1 MKLTLLFL
9 RINRVVLLPVPEST
23 NTVEFEER
31 PGIIWWKEKKWAMHI
46 LTRIFD
52 RYGSPGNTQPEYK
65 QFSEFYIKTFSEGIF
80 KSIFQV
86 SVSSSLLF

>member
-1 MKLTLLFL
+1 MIFKTFLFHRSLTS
-9 RINRVVLLPVPEST
+9 PVPPEDAAVDVS
-23 NTVEFEER
+23 ER
-31 PGIIWWKEKKWAMHI
+31 PELIWWKEKKWAMHI